1 MKTIYIVTV
10 TYNSQSVITDFIVSC
25 LSQTCT
31 DWQLYI
37 IDNAS
42 TDNTIA
48 IIQAFNDPRITVLPQ
63 STNLGFAAATN
74 IGINLALADKA
85 KYVLLINN
93 DTIFPSD
100 LFENLLAS
108 ISHQNI
114 DMVVPKIL
122 YHQPA
127 NKLWYAGGYFDRYQA
142 MKTVMI
148 GEGTPD
154 EGQYNISS
162 LVEFAPM
169 CCVLFRT
176 ELFREDSIGLLDE
189 KYFVYF
195 EDADW
200 MYKAN
205 QLGKK
210 LMYIPEAI
218 LYHKV
223 SSLTGG
229 MSSKFAISQFY
240 QNRVYFIRKSFSGL
254 RRSAYLLQVI
264 AEPILRCCFGK
275 YKFNTLMLR
284 LYNIWLGFFK

>member
-1 MKTIYIVTV
+1 MILITV
-10 TYNSQSVITDFIVSC
+10 TYNSQSVITDFIASC

-42 TDNTIA
+42 TDNTTS
-48 IIQAFNDPRITVLPQ
+48 IIQSFNDRRIILLTQ

-93 DTIFPSD
+93 DTIFPPD

-114 DMVVPKIL
+114 DMVVPKII

-127 NKLWYAGGYFDRYQA
+127 NKLWYAGGYFDSWQA
-142 MKTVMI
+142 MKSVMV
-148 GEGTPD
+148 GEGTWD
-154 EGQYNISS
+154 DGKYNLSKI
-162 LVEFAPM
+162 VEFAPM
-169 CCVLFRT
+169 CCVLFRAD
-176 ELFREDSIGLLDE
+176 LFRGDSVGLLDE

-240 QNRVYFIRKSFSGL
+240 QNRVYFIRKNFFGI
-254 RRSAYLLQVI
+254 RKIFYLLQI
-264 AEPILRCCFGK
+264 IIEPILRCCFGK
-275 YKFNTLMLR
+275 YKFNTLMPR
-284 LYNIWLGFFK
+284 LYNVWLGFFK

>member
-1 MKTIYIVTV
+1 MILITV
-10 TYNSQSVITDFIVSC
+10 TYNSQSLIADFIASC
-25 LSQTCT
+25 LDQTCT
-31 DWQLYI
+31 DWQLYV

-42 TDNTIA
+42 TDNTMS
-48 IIQAFNDPRITVLPQ
+48 IIQSFNDPRIILLLQ

-74 IGINLALADKA
+74 IGINLALVNNAD
-85 KYVLLINN
+85 YVLLINN
-93 DTIFPSD
+93 DTIFSSD
-100 LFENLLAS
+100 LFQQLQDS
-108 ISHQNI
+108 ISSNMEI

-127 NKLWYAGGYFDRYQA
+127 NKLWYAGGYFDCYQA
-142 MKTVMI
+142 MKTVMV
-148 GEGTPD
+148 GEGTSD
-154 EGQYNISS
+154 DGKYDIARI
-162 LVEFAPM
+162 VEFAPM
-169 CCVLFRT
+169 CCVLFRA
-176 ELFREDSIGLLDE
+176 ELFSEDSVGLLDE

-205 QLGKK
+205 QMGKK

-240 QNRVYFIRKSFSGL
+240 QNRVYFIRKNFFGI
-254 RRSAYLLQVI
+254 RKIFYLLQI
-264 AEPILRCCFGK
+264 IIEPILRCCFGK